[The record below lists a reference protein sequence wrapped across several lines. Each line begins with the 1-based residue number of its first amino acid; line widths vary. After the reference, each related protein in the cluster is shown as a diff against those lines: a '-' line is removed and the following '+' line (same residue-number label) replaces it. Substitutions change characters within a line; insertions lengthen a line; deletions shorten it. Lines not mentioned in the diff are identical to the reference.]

1 MNVMRRPVLQL
12 NASYEALRI
21 IPAMRAL
28 KLVTTGKATVELATK
43 KLVYPGIY
51 LPSVI
56 RLLVYRHVPVR
67 LQVTTRRN
75 ILMRDS
81 YRCQYCGQ
89 KFHGSELTL
98 DHVIP
103 RAQGGKN
110 SWENLVAC
118 CRKDNHRKA
127 DRTPD
132 EAGSRCRGCHDVCV
146 GWFWP
151 HLQLHAFR
159 TIRNLPGDCRS
170 GRHPS
175 QSCAV
180 CVFLPRCSLA
190 FYEGPAELSR
200 SHAYLSRWVFTT
212 HQASGCVAW

>member
-21 IPAMRAL
+21 IPATRAL
-28 KLVTTGKATVELATK
+28 KLVTTEKATVELATK
-43 KLVYPGIY
+43 KLIYPGIY

-75 ILMRDS
+75 IFARDS
-81 YRCQYCGQ
+81 HRCQYCGL

-118 CRKDNHRKA
+118 CRRDNHRKA
-127 DRTPD
+127 DRTPEEAEMPLLRRPLWREFRQAGRRAED
-132 EAGSRCRGCHDVCV
+132 ATREAG
-146 GWFWP
+146 
-151 HLQLHAFR
+151 
-159 TIRNLPGDCRS
+159 
-170 GRHPS
+170 
-175 QSCAV
+175 
-180 CVFLPRCSLA
+180 PR
-190 FYEGPAELSR
+190 
-200 SHAYLSRWVFTT
+200 
-212 HQASGCVAW
+212 